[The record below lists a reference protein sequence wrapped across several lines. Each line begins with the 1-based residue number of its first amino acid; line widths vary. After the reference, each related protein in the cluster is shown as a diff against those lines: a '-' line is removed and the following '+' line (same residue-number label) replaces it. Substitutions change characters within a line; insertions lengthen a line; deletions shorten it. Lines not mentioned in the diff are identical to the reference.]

1 MNNIGEK
8 YLPLGTVVLL
18 EGGAKRVMITGFAT
32 ASSDDPDLIY
42 DYAGCM
48 YPQGFITS
56 NQTILFDHD
65 QIQKIYH
72 FGLIDPEWVE
82 FQDNLKKFLESLDE
96 QNISAFGANINNT
109 QVGVGPVG
117 VNNNYIPNN
126 TNYNAMQANSINTG
140 VDSLGFNQN
149 FVNSNPQANSINNTP
164 AQSNSQNIVF
174 NGQNVTQPNLVQ
186 PNLNN
191 MINNAN
197 RNNNLQ
203 NVGAASNQI
212 NQNNVSG
219 QS

>member
-18 EGGAKRVMITGFAT
+18 EGGTKRVMITGFAT

-56 NQTILFDHD
+56 NQTVLFDHD

-82 FQDNLKKFLESLDE
+82 FQDNLKKFLENLDE
-96 QNISAFGANINNT
+96 QDISAFGANINNT

-117 VNNNYIPNN
+117 VN

-140 VDSLGFNQN
+140 VGSLGFNQN
-149 FVNSNPQANSINNTP
+149 FANSNPHANYINNTS

-174 NGQNVTQPNLVQ
+174 NGQNVTQSNLSQ
-186 PNLNN
+186 SNLNN
-191 MINNAN
+191 MINNTN
-197 RNNNLQ
+197 LNNNLQ
-203 NVGAASNQI
+203 NTGVASNQI

>member
-56 NQTILFDHD
+56 NQTVLFDHD

-117 VNNNYIPNN
+117 VN

-140 VDSLGFNQN
+140 VGSLGFNQN

>member
-18 EGGAKRVMITGFAT
+18 EGGTKRVMITGFAT

-56 NQTILFDHD
+56 NQTVLFDHD

-82 FQDNLKKFLESLDE
+82 FQDNLKKFLENLDE
-96 QNISAFGANINNT
+96 QDISAFGANINNT

-117 VNNNYIPNN
+117 VN

-140 VDSLGFNQN
+140 VGSLGFNQN
-149 FVNSNPQANSINNTP
+149 FANSNPQANYINNTS

-174 NGQNVTQPNLVQ
+174 NGQNVTQSNLSQ
-186 PNLNN
+186 SNLNN
-191 MINNAN
+191 MINNTN
-197 RNNNLQ
+197 LNNNLQ
-203 NVGAASNQI
+203 NTGVASNQI

>member
-18 EGGAKRVMITGFAT
+18 EGGTKRVMITGFAT
-32 ASSDDPDLIY
+32 ASDDPDLIY

-96 QNISAFGANINNT
+96 QDISIIGNNINNT
-109 QVGVGPVG
+109 QVGMNSIG
-117 VNNNYIPNN
+117 VNNNYISNN
-126 TNYNAMQANSINTG
+126 ANYNTMQSNPVNASFG
-140 VDSLGFNQN
+140 SLGVNNN
-149 FVNSNPQANSINNTP
+149 FVNSNPQTNFSNAP
-164 AQSNSQNIVF
+164 FQGNSQNIVF
-174 NGQNVTQPNLVQ
+174 NGQNVSQTNLSQ
-186 PNLNN
+186 SNLNN

-197 RNNNLQ
+197 INNNLQ
-203 NVGAASNQI
+203 NTGVANNQI
-212 NQNNVSG
+212 NQNNVNG

>member
-18 EGGAKRVMITGFAT
+18 EGGTKRVMITGFAT

-56 NQTILFDHD
+56 NQTVLFDHD

-96 QNISAFGANINNT
+96 QDISIIGNNINNT
-109 QVGVGPVG
+109 QVGMNSIG
-117 VNNNYIPNN
+117 VNNNYISNN
-126 TNYNAMQANSINTG
+126 ANYNTMQSNPVNASFG
-140 VDSLGFNQN
+140 SLGVNNN
-149 FVNSNPQANSINNTP
+149 FVNSNPQTNFSNAP
-164 AQSNSQNIVF
+164 FQSNSQNIVF
-174 NGQNVTQPNLVQ
+174 NGQNVSQTNLSHS
-186 PNLNN
+186 NLNN

-197 RNNNLQ
+197 INNNLQ
-203 NVGAASNQI
+203 NTGVANNQI
-212 NQNNVSG
+212 NQNNVNG

>member
-18 EGGAKRVMITGFAT
+18 EGGTKRVMITGFAT

-56 NQTILFDHD
+56 NQTVLFDHD

-82 FQDNLKKFLESLDE
+82 FQSNLKKFLESLDE
-96 QNISAFGANINNT
+96 QDISIIGNNINNT

-117 VNNNYIPNN
+117 VN
-126 TNYNAMQANSINTG
+126 TNYNTMQANSINTG
-140 VDSLGFNQN
+140 VGSLGFNQN
-149 FVNSNPQANSINNTP
+149 FANSNSQANYINNTP

-174 NGQNVTQPNLVQ
+174 NGQNVTQSNLVQ
-186 PNLNN
+186 SNLNN
-191 MINNAN
+191 MINNTN
-197 RNNNLQ
+197 LNNNLQ
-203 NVGAASNQI
+203 NTGVASNQI

>member
-18 EGGAKRVMITGFAT
+18 EGGTKRVMITGFAT

-56 NQTILFDHD
+56 NQTVLFDHD

-96 QNISAFGANINNT
+96 QDISIIGNNINNT

-117 VNNNYIPNN
+117 VN

-140 VDSLGFNQN
+140 VGSLGFNQN
-149 FVNSNPQANSINNTP
+149 FANSNPQANFSNVP
-164 AQSNSQNIVF
+164 FQSNSQNIVF
-174 NGQNVTQPNLVQ
+174 NGQNVSQTNLSQ
-186 PNLNN
+186 SNLNN

-197 RNNNLQ
+197 INNNLQ
-203 NVGAASNQI
+203 NTGVANNQI
-212 NQNNVSG
+212 NQNNVNG

>member
-18 EGGAKRVMITGFAT
+18 EGGTKRVMITGFAT

-56 NQTILFDHD
+56 NQTVLFDHD

-82 FQDNLKKFLESLDE
+82 FQDNLKKFLENLDE
-96 QNISAFGANINNT
+96 QDISAFDANINNT

-117 VNNNYIPNN
+117 VN

-140 VDSLGFNQN
+140 VGSLGFNQN
-149 FVNSNPQANSINNTP
+149 FANSNPQANYINNTS

-174 NGQNVTQPNLVQ
+174 NGQNVTQSNLSQ
-186 PNLNN
+186 SNLNN
-191 MINNAN
+191 MINNTN
-197 RNNNLQ
+197 LNNNLQ
-203 NVGAASNQI
+203 NTGVASNQI

>member
-18 EGGAKRVMITGFAT
+18 EGGTKRVMITGFAT

-56 NQTILFDHD
+56 NQTVLFDHD

-117 VNNNYIPNN
+117 VN

-140 VDSLGFNQN
+140 VGSLGFNQN
-149 FVNSNPQANSINNTP
+149 FANSNPQANYINNTP

-174 NGQNVTQPNLVQ
+174 NGQNVTQSNLVQ
-186 PNLNN
+186 SNLNN
-191 MINNAN
+191 MIYNTNL
-197 RNNNLQ
+197 NNNLQ
-203 NVGAASNQI
+203 NTGVASNQI

>member
-18 EGGAKRVMITGFAT
+18 EGGTKRVMITGFAT

-56 NQTILFDHD
+56 NQTVLFDHD

-82 FQDNLKKFLESLDE
+82 FQDNLKKFLENLDE
-96 QNISAFGANINNT
+96 QDISAFGANINNT

-117 VNNNYIPNN
+117 VN

-140 VDSLGFNQN
+140 VGSLGFNQN
-149 FVNSNPQANSINNTP
+149 FANSNPQANYINNTS

-174 NGQNVTQPNLVQ
+174 NGQNVTQSNLSQ
-186 PNLNN
+186 SNLNN

-197 RNNNLQ
+197 INNNLQ
-203 NVGAASNQI
+203 NTRVASNQI
-212 NQNNVSG
+212 NQNNVNG

>member
-18 EGGAKRVMITGFAT
+18 EGGTKRVMITGFAT

-56 NQTILFDHD
+56 NQTVLFDHD

-82 FQDNLKKFLESLDE
+82 FQDNLKKFLENLDE
-96 QNISAFGANINNT
+96 QDISAFGANINNT

-117 VNNNYIPNN
+117 VN
-126 TNYNAMQANSINTG
+126 TNYNAMQANYINTG
-140 VDSLGFNQN
+140 VGSLGFNQN
-149 FVNSNPQANSINNTP
+149 FANSNPQANYINNTS

-174 NGQNVTQPNLVQ
+174 NGQNVTQTNLSQ
-186 PNLNN
+186 SNLNN

-197 RNNNLQ
+197 INNNLQ
-203 NVGAASNQI
+203 NTGVANNQI
-212 NQNNVSG
+212 NQNNVNG

>member
-18 EGGAKRVMITGFAT
+18 EGGTKRVMITGFAT

-56 NQTILFDHD
+56 NQTVLFDHD

-82 FQDNLKKFLESLDE
+82 FQDNLKKFLENLDE
-96 QNISAFGANINNT
+96 QDISAFGANINNT

-117 VNNNYIPNN
+117 VN

-140 VDSLGFNQN
+140 VGSLGFNQN
-149 FVNSNPQANSINNTP
+149 FANSNSQANYINNTP

>member
-18 EGGAKRVMITGFAT
+18 EGGTKRVMITGFAT

-56 NQTILFDHD
+56 NQTVLFDHD

-82 FQDNLKKFLESLDE
+82 FQDYLKKFLENLDE
-96 QNISAFGANINNT
+96 QDISAFGANINNT

-117 VNNNYIPNN
+117 VN

-140 VDSLGFNQN
+140 VGSLGFNQN
-149 FVNSNPQANSINNTP
+149 FANSNPQANYINNTS

-191 MINNAN
+191 MINNTN
-197 RNNNLQ
+197 LNNNLQ
-203 NVGAASNQI
+203 NTGVASNQI

>member
-18 EGGAKRVMITGFAT
+18 EGGTKRVMITGFAT

-56 NQTILFDHD
+56 NQTVLFDHD

-82 FQDNLKKFLESLDE
+82 FQDNLKKFLENLDE
-96 QNISAFGANINNT
+96 QDISAFGANINNT

-117 VNNNYIPNN
+117 VN
-126 TNYNAMQANSINTG
+126 TNYNAMQANYINTG
-140 VDSLGFNQN
+140 VGSLGFNQN
-149 FVNSNPQANSINNTP
+149 FANSNPQANYINNTS

-174 NGQNVTQPNLVQ
+174 NGQNVTQSNLVQ

-191 MINNAN
+191 MINNTN
-197 RNNNLQ
+197 LNNNLQ
-203 NVGAASNQI
+203 NTGVVNNQI
-212 NQNNVSG
+212 NQNNVNG

>member
-18 EGGAKRVMITGFAT
+18 EGGTKRVMITGFAT

-56 NQTILFDHD
+56 NQTVLFDHD

-82 FQDNLKKFLESLDE
+82 FQDNLKKFLENLDE
-96 QNISAFGANINNT
+96 QDISAFGANINNT

-117 VNNNYIPNN
+117 VN

-140 VDSLGFNQN
+140 VGSLGFNQN
-149 FVNSNPQANSINNTP
+149 FANSNPQANYINNTP

-174 NGQNVTQPNLVQ
+174 NGQNVTQSNLVQ
-186 PNLNN
+186 SNLNN
-191 MINNAN
+191 MINNTN
-197 RNNNLQ
+197 LNNNIQ
-203 NVGAASNQI
+203 NTGVASNQI

>member
-18 EGGAKRVMITGFAT
+18 EGGTKRVMITGFAT
-32 ASSDDPDLIY
+32 VSSDDPDLIY

-56 NQTILFDHD
+56 NQTVLFDHD

-82 FQDNLKKFLESLDE
+82 FQSNLKKFLESLDE
-96 QNISAFGANINNT
+96 QDISIIGNNINNT
-109 QVGVGPVG
+109 QVGMNSIG
-117 VNNNYIPNN
+117 VNNNYISNN
-126 TNYNAMQANSINTG
+126 ANYNTMQSNPVNASFG
-140 VDSLGFNQN
+140 SLGVNNN
-149 FVNSNPQANSINNTP
+149 FVNSNPQTNFSNAP
-164 AQSNSQNIVF
+164 FQGNSQNIVF
-174 NGQNVTQPNLVQ
+174 NGKNVTQ

-197 RNNNLQ
+197 INNNLQ
-203 NVGAASNQI
+203 NTRVASNQI
-212 NQNNVSG
+212 NQNNVNG

>member
-18 EGGAKRVMITGFAT
+18 EGGTKRVMITGFAT

-42 DYAGCM
+42 DYAGRM

-96 QNISAFGANINNT
+96 QDISIIGNNINNT
-109 QVGVGPVG
+109 QVGMNSIG
-117 VNNNYIPNN
+117 VNNNYISNN
-126 TNYNAMQANSINTG
+126 ANYNTMQSNPVNASFG
-140 VDSLGFNQN
+140 SLGVNNN
-149 FVNSNPQANSINNTP
+149 FVNSNPQTNFSNAHF
-164 AQSNSQNIVF
+164 QGNSQNIVF
-174 NGQNVTQPNLVQ
+174 NGQNVSQTNLSQ
-186 PNLNN
+186 SNLNN

-197 RNNNLQ
+197 INNNLQ
-203 NVGAASNQI
+203 NTGVASNQI
-212 NQNNVSG
+212 SQNDVNG

>member
-18 EGGAKRVMITGFAT
+18 EGGTKRVMITGFAT

-56 NQTILFDHD
+56 NQTVLFDHD

-82 FQDNLKKFLESLDE
+82 FQDNLKKFLENLDE
-96 QNISAFGANINNT
+96 QDISAFGANINNT

-117 VNNNYIPNN
+117 VN

-140 VDSLGFNQN
+140 VGSLGFNQN
-149 FVNSNPQANSINNTP
+149 FANSNPQANYINNTS
-164 AQSNSQNIVF
+164 AQSNSQF
-174 NGQNVTQPNLVQ
+174 NGQNVTQSNLSQ
-186 PNLNN
+186 SNLNN
-191 MINNAN
+191 MINNTN
-197 RNNNLQ
+197 LNNNLQ
-203 NVGAASNQI
+203 NTGVASNQI

>member
-18 EGGAKRVMITGFAT
+18 EGGTKRVMITGFAT

-56 NQTILFDHD
+56 NQTVLVDHD

-82 FQDNLKKFLESLDE
+82 FQDNLKKFLENLDE
-96 QNISAFGANINNT
+96 QDISAFGANINNT

-117 VNNNYIPNN
+117 VN

-140 VDSLGFNQN
+140 VGSLGFNQN
-149 FVNSNPQANSINNTP
+149 FANSNPQANYINNTS

-174 NGQNVTQPNLVQ
+174 NGQNVTQSNLSQ
-186 PNLNN
+186 SNLNN
-191 MINNAN
+191 MINNTN
-197 RNNNLQ
+197 LNNNLQ
-203 NVGAASNQI
+203 NTGVASNQI

>member
-18 EGGAKRVMITGFAT
+18 EGGTKRVMITGFAT

-82 FQDNLKKFLESLDE
+82 FQDNLKKFLENLDE
-96 QNISAFGANINNT
+96 QDISAFGANINNT

-117 VNNNYIPNN
+117 VN

-140 VDSLGFNQN
+140 VGSLGFNQN
-149 FVNSNPQANSINNTP
+149 FANSNPQANYINNTP

-174 NGQNVTQPNLVQ
+174 NGQNVTQSNLVQ
-186 PNLNN
+186 SNLNN
-191 MINNAN
+191 MINNTN
-197 RNNNLQ
+197 LNNNLQ
-203 NVGAASNQI
+203 NTGVASNQI

>member
-18 EGGAKRVMITGFAT
+18 EGGTKRVMITGFAT

-56 NQTILFDHD
+56 NQTVLFDHD

-82 FQDNLKKFLESLDE
+82 FQDNLKKFLENLDE
-96 QNISAFGANINNT
+96 QDISAFGANINNT

-117 VNNNYIPNN
+117 VN

-174 NGQNVTQPNLVQ
+174 NGQNVTQSNLSQ
-186 PNLNN
+186 SNLNN
-191 MINNAN
+191 MINNTN
-197 RNNNLQ
+197 LNNNLQ
-203 NVGAASNQI
+203 NTGVASNQI

>member
-18 EGGAKRVMITGFAT
+18 EGGTKRVMITGFAT

-56 NQTILFDHD
+56 NQTVLFDHD

-82 FQDNLKKFLESLDE
+82 FQDNLKKFLENLDE
-96 QNISAFGANINNT
+96 QDISAFGANINNT

-117 VNNNYIPNN
+117 VN

-140 VDSLGFNQN
+140 VGSLGFNRN
-149 FVNSNPQANSINNTP
+149 FANSNPQANYINNTS

-174 NGQNVTQPNLVQ
+174 NGQNVTQSNLSQ
-186 PNLNN
+186 SNLNN
-191 MINNAN
+191 MINNTN
-197 RNNNLQ
+197 LNNNVQ
-203 NVGAASNQI
+203 NTGVASNQI

>member
-18 EGGAKRVMITGFAT
+18 EGGTKRVMITGFAT

-56 NQTILFDHD
+56 NQTVLFDHD

-82 FQDNLKKFLESLDE
+82 FQDNLKKFLENLDE
-96 QNISAFGANINNT
+96 QDISAFGANINNT

-117 VNNNYIPNN
+117 VN

-140 VDSLGFNQN
+140 VGSLGFNQN
-149 FVNSNPQANSINNTP
+149 FANSNPQANYINNTS

-174 NGQNVTQPNLVQ
+174 NGQNVTQSNLFQ
-186 PNLNN
+186 SNLNN
-191 MINNAN
+191 MINNTN
-197 RNNNLQ
+197 LNNNLQ
-203 NVGAASNQI
+203 NTGVASNQI

>member
-18 EGGAKRVMITGFAT
+18 EGGTKRVMITGFAT

-117 VNNNYIPNN
+117 VN

-140 VDSLGFNQN
+140 VGSLGFNQN
-149 FVNSNPQANSINNTP
+149 FANSDPQANYINNTP

-174 NGQNVTQPNLVQ
+174 NGQNVTQSNLSQ
-186 PNLNN
+186 SNLNN
-191 MINNAN
+191 MINNTN
-197 RNNNLQ
+197 LNNNLQ
-203 NVGAASNQI
+203 NTGVASNQI

>member
-56 NQTILFDHD
+56 NQTVLFDHD

-82 FQDNLKKFLESLDE
+82 FQSNLKKFLESLDE
-96 QNISAFGANINNT
+96 QDISIIGNNINNT

-126 TNYNAMQANSINTG
+126 TNYNAM
-140 VDSLGFNQN
+140 
-149 FVNSNPQANSINNTP
+149 QANSINNTP

-219 QS
+219 QSEIKD

>member
-18 EGGAKRVMITGFAT
+18 EGGTKRVMITGFAT

-56 NQTILFDHD
+56 NQTVLFDHD

-82 FQDNLKKFLESLDE
+82 FQSNLKKFLESLDE
-96 QNISAFGANINNT
+96 QDISIIGNNINNT
-109 QVGVGPVG
+109 QVGMNSIG
-117 VNNNYIPNN
+117 VNNNYISNN
-126 TNYNAMQANSINTG
+126 ANYNTMQSNPVNASFG
-140 VDSLGFNQN
+140 SLGVNNN
-149 FVNSNPQANSINNTP
+149 FVNSNPQTNFSNAP
-164 AQSNSQNIVF
+164 FQGNSQNIVF
-174 NGQNVTQPNLVQ
+174 NGKNVIQ

-197 RNNNLQ
+197 INNNLQ
-203 NVGAASNQI
+203 NTRVASNQI
-212 NQNNVSG
+212 NQNNVNG

>member
-18 EGGAKRVMITGFAT
+18 EGGTKRVMITGFAT

-56 NQTILFDHD
+56 NQTVLFDHD

-96 QNISAFGANINNT
+96 QDISAFGANINNT

-117 VNNNYIPNN
+117 VN

-140 VDSLGFNQN
+140 VGSLGFNQN
-149 FVNSNPQANSINNTP
+149 FANSNPQANYINNTP

-174 NGQNVTQPNLVQ
+174 NGQNVTQSNLVQ
-186 PNLNN
+186 SNLNN
-191 MINNAN
+191 MINNTN
-197 RNNNLQ
+197 LNNNLQ
-203 NVGAASNQI
+203 NTGVASNQI

>member
-18 EGGAKRVMITGFAT
+18 EGGTKRVMITGFAT

-56 NQTILFDHD
+56 NQTVLFDHD

-82 FQDNLKKFLESLDE
+82 FQDNLKKFLENLDE
-96 QNISAFGANINNT
+96 QDISAFGANINNT

-117 VNNNYIPNN
+117 VN

-140 VDSLGFNQN
+140 VGSLGVNQN
-149 FVNSNPQANSINNTP
+149 FANSNPQANYINNTS

-174 NGQNVTQPNLVQ
+174 NGQNVTQSNLSQ
-186 PNLNN
+186 SNLNN

-197 RNNNLQ
+197 INNNLQ
-203 NVGAASNQI
+203 NTGVANNQI
-212 NQNNVSG
+212 NQNNVNG

>member
-18 EGGAKRVMITGFAT
+18 EGGTKRVMITGFAT

-56 NQTILFDHD
+56 NQTVLFDHD

-82 FQDNLKKFLESLDE
+82 FQDNLKKFLENLDE
-96 QNISAFGANINNT
+96 QDISIIGNNINNT
-109 QVGVGPVG
+109 QVGMNSIG
-117 VNNNYIPNN
+117 VNNNYISNN
-126 TNYNAMQANSINTG
+126 ANYNTMQSNPVNASFG
-140 VDSLGFNQN
+140 SLGVNNN
-149 FVNSNPQANSINNTP
+149 FVNSNPQTNFSNAP
-164 AQSNSQNIVF
+164 FQGNSQNIVF
-174 NGQNVTQPNLVQ
+174 NGKNVTQ

-197 RNNNLQ
+197 INNNLQ
-203 NVGAASNQI
+203 NTRVASNQI
-212 NQNNVSG
+212 NQNNVNG

>member
-56 NQTILFDHD
+56 NQTVLFDHD

-82 FQDNLKKFLESLDE
+82 FQDNLKKFLENLDE
-96 QNISAFGANINNT
+96 QDISAFGANINNT

-117 VNNNYIPNN
+117 VN
-126 TNYNAMQANSINTG
+126 TNYNTMQSNPVNASFG
-140 VDSLGFNQN
+140 SLGVNNN
-149 FVNSNPQANSINNTP
+149 FVNSNPQTNFSNAP
-164 AQSNSQNIVF
+164 FQGNSQNIVF
-174 NGQNVTQPNLVQ
+174 NGQNVSQTNLSQ
-186 PNLNN
+186 SNLNN

-197 RNNNLQ
+197 INNNLQ
-203 NVGAASNQI
+203 NTGVANNQI
-212 NQNNVSG
+212 NQNNVNG

>member
-18 EGGAKRVMITGFAT
+18 EGGTKRVMITGFAT

-56 NQTILFDHD
+56 NQTVLFDHD

-117 VNNNYIPNN
+117 VN

-140 VDSLGFNQN
+140 VGSLGVNQN
-149 FVNSNPQANSINNTP
+149 FANSNPQANYINNTS

-174 NGQNVTQPNLVQ
+174 NGQNVTQSNLSQ
-186 PNLNN
+186 SNLNN
-191 MINNAN
+191 MINNTN
-197 RNNNLQ
+197 LNNNLQ
-203 NVGAASNQI
+203 NTGVASNQI

>member
-18 EGGAKRVMITGFAT
+18 EGGTKRVMITGFAT

-56 NQTILFDHD
+56 NQTVLFDHD

-82 FQDNLKKFLESLDE
+82 FQDNLKKFLENLDE
-96 QNISAFGANINNT
+96 QDISAFGANINNT

-117 VNNNYIPNN
+117 VN

-140 VDSLGFNQN
+140 VGSLGFNQN
-149 FVNSNPQANSINNTP
+149 FANSNPQANYINNTS

-174 NGQNVTQPNLVQ
+174 NGQNVTQSNLSQ
-186 PNLNN
+186 SNLNN
-191 MINNAN
+191 MINNTN
-197 RNNNLQ
+197 LNNNLQ
-203 NVGAASNQI
+203 NTGVASNQI
-212 NQNNVSG
+212 NQNNVNG

>member
-18 EGGAKRVMITGFAT
+18 EGGTKRVMITGFAT

-56 NQTILFDHD
+56 NQTVLFDHD

-96 QNISAFGANINNT
+96 QDISIIGNNINNT
-109 QVGVGPVG
+109 QVGMNSIG
-117 VNNNYIPNN
+117 VNNNYISNN
-126 TNYNAMQANSINTG
+126 ANYNTMQSNPVNASFG
-140 VDSLGFNQN
+140 SLGVNNN
-149 FVNSNPQANSINNTP
+149 FVNSNPQTNFSNVP
-164 AQSNSQNIVF
+164 FQSNWQNIVF

-197 RNNNLQ
+197 INNNLQ
-203 NVGAASNQI
+203 NTGVANNQI
-212 NQNNVSG
+212 NQNNVNG

>member
-1 MNNIGEK
+1 MNTSNIKK

-56 NQTILFDHD
+56 NQTVLFDHD

-82 FQDNLKKFLESLDE
+82 FQDNLKKFLENLDE
-96 QNISAFGANINNT
+96 QDISAFGANINNT

-117 VNNNYIPNN
+117 VN

-140 VDSLGFNQN
+140 VGSLGFNQN
-149 FVNSNPQANSINNTP
+149 FANSNPQANYINNTS

-174 NGQNVTQPNLVQ
+174 NGQNVTQSNLSQ
-186 PNLNN
+186 SNLNN
-191 MINNAN
+191 MINNTN
-197 RNNNLQ
+197 LNNNIQ
-203 NVGAASNQI
+203 NTGVASNQI

>member
-8 YLPLGTVVLL
+8 YLTLGTVVLL
-18 EGGAKRVMITGFAT
+18 EGGTKRVMITGFAT
-32 ASSDDPDLIY
+32 AASDDRDLIY

-56 NQTILFDHD
+56 NQTVLFDHD

-82 FQDNLKKFLESLDE
+82 FQDNLKKFLENLDE
-96 QNISAFGANINNT
+96 QDISAFGANINNT

-117 VNNNYIPNN
+117 VN

-140 VDSLGFNQN
+140 VGSLGFNRN
-149 FVNSNPQANSINNTP
+149 FANSNPQANYINNTS
-164 AQSNSQNIVF
+164 AQSNSQF
-174 NGQNVTQPNLVQ
+174 NGQNVTQSNLSQ
-186 PNLNN
+186 SNLNN
-191 MINNAN
+191 MINNTN
-197 RNNNLQ
+197 LNNNLQ
-203 NVGAASNQI
+203 NTGVASNQI

>member
-18 EGGAKRVMITGFAT
+18 EGGTKRVMITGFAT

-56 NQTILFDHD
+56 NQTVLFDHD

-82 FQDNLKKFLESLDE
+82 FQSNLKKFLESLDE
-96 QNISAFGANINNT
+96 QDISAFGTNINNT

-117 VNNNYIPNN
+117 VN
-126 TNYNAMQANSINTG
+126 TNYNAMQANSINASFG
-140 VDSLGFNQN
+140 SLGVNNN
-149 FVNSNPQANSINNTP
+149 FVNSNPQTNFSNAP
-164 AQSNSQNIVF
+164 FQGNSQNIVF

-186 PNLNN
+186 SNLNN

-197 RNNNLQ
+197 INNNLQ
-203 NVGAASNQI
+203 NTGVANNQI
-212 NQNNVSG
+212 NQNNVNG

>member
-18 EGGAKRVMITGFAT
+18 EGGTKRVMITGFAT

-56 NQTILFDHD
+56 NQTVLFDHD

-82 FQDNLKKFLESLDE
+82 FQDNLKKFLENLDE
-96 QNISAFGANINNT
+96 QDISAFGANINNT

-117 VNNNYIPNN
+117 VN

-140 VDSLGFNQN
+140 VGSLGFNQN
-149 FVNSNPQANSINNTP
+149 FANSNPQANYINNTP

-174 NGQNVTQPNLVQ
+174 NGQNVTQSNLSQ
-186 PNLNN
+186 SNLNN
-191 MINNAN
+191 MINNTN
-197 RNNNLQ
+197 LNNNLQ
-203 NVGAASNQI
+203 NTGVASNQI

>member
-18 EGGAKRVMITGFAT
+18 EGGTKRVMITGFAT

-56 NQTILFDHD
+56 NQTVLFDHD

-96 QNISAFGANINNT
+96 QDISIIGNNINNT
-109 QVGVGPVG
+109 QVGMNSIG
-117 VNNNYIPNN
+117 VNNNYISNN
-126 TNYNAMQANSINTG
+126 ANYNTMQSNPVNASFG
-140 VDSLGFNQN
+140 SLGVNNN
-149 FVNSNPQANSINNTP
+149 FVNSNPQANFSNVP
-164 AQSNSQNIVF
+164 FQSNSQNIVF
-174 NGQNVTQPNLVQ
+174 NGQNVSQTNLSQ
-186 PNLNN
+186 SNLNN

-197 RNNNLQ
+197 INNNLQ
-203 NVGAASNQI
+203 NTGVANNQI
-212 NQNNVSG
+212 NQNNVNG

>member
-18 EGGAKRVMITGFAT
+18 EGGTKRVMITGFAT

-56 NQTILFDHD
+56 NQTVLFDHD

-82 FQDNLKKFLESLDE
+82 FQDNLKKFLENLDE
-96 QNISAFGANINNT
+96 QDISAFGANINNT

-117 VNNNYIPNN
+117 VN

-140 VDSLGFNQN
+140 VGSLGFNQN
-149 FVNSNPQANSINNTP
+149 FANSNPQANYINNTP

-174 NGQNVTQPNLVQ
+174 NGQNVTQSNLSQ
-186 PNLNN
+186 SNLNN

-197 RNNNLQ
+197 INNNLQ
-203 NVGAASNQI
+203 NTGVANNQI
-212 NQNNVSG
+212 NQNNVNG